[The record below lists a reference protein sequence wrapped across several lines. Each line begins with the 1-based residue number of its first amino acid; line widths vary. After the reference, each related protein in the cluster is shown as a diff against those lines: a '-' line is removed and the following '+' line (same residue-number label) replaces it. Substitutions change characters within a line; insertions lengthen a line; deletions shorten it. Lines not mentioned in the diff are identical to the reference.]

1 MVSVLTGLHV
11 LICVGLIIVVLLQT
25 GRGTGMASV
34 FGGGGGGSLMG
45 GKGFGGVLA
54 KATAALAIMFMLTSI
69 TLSLMP
75 RGGRQTES
83 LLGGGA
89 PGGPGSPR
97 TEQPAEGA
105 GAPAQGPS
113 QEAPADMPSESPSGQ

>member
-1 MVSVLTGLHV
+1 MLGVLTGLHV

-54 KATAALAIMFMLTSI
+54 KATAGLAIAFMLTSI
-69 TLSLMP
+69 TLSLVP
-75 RGGRQTES
+75 RGGGQRES
-83 LLGGGA
+83 LLGGGG
-89 PGGPGSPR
+89 PGGTPAPQ
-97 TEQPAEGA
+97 TEQQAPSQPVTEQAPAEP
-105 GAPAQGPS
+105 PA
-113 QEAPADMPSESPSGQ
+113 EAPSGE